1 MKDGN
6 RNAAVNWA
14 NRGKGGGEIVE
25 KHVENTEML
34 RLVREAVEK
43 EIETSVNDEPEIV
56 RAHEKVAK
64 PYGGGR

>member
-1 MKDGN
+1 
-6 RNAAVNWA
+6 
-14 NRGKGGGEIVE
+14 VE
-25 KHVENTEML
+25 KHVEKKEML
-34 RLVREAVEK
+34 RWVREAVEK